1 MAIMCLI
8 CSKISRFVTDDNL
21 RHILSML
28 QDTLSM
34 NKSASHVQLV
44 TSQALPSINVTL
56 VVNVHMLDVTTD
68 LL

>member
-1 MAIMCLI
+1 
-8 CSKISRFVTDDNL
+8 
-21 RHILSML
+21 
-28 QDTLSM
+28 M